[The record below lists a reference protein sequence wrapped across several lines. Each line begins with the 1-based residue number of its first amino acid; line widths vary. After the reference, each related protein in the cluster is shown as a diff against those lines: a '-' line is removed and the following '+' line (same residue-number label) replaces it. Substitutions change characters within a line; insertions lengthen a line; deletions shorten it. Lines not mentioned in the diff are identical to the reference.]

1 MKTIVFTPRALKEFD
16 ALPEAAR
23 RAVDDGLNRYAINGY
38 GDVKRLKGIA
48 GFRLRIGE
56 YRVIFDEDGA
66 TVLTFSVG
74 RRQTS
79 TYR

>member
-1 MKTIVFTPRALKEFD
+1 M
-16 ALPEAAR
+16 AR
-23 RAVDDGLNRYAINGY
+23 QAIEDGLNRYAINGY
-38 GDVKRLKGIA
+38 GDVKRLQGVA

-66 TVLTFSVG
+66 TILTFSVG
-74 RRQTS
+74 RLQTN